1 MTRPSDRVHAAQAMV
16 EDAIAGVMAS
26 GLYGPQL
33 VTDARL
39 AVHQALRAAG
49 MSGARVDVRLERGVL
64 HVDWD
69 PPPEPPTVRALNLR
83 MGGGPTRGRR

>member
-1 MTRPSDRVHAAQAMV
+1 MTHRAARVEAAQAMV
-16 EDAIAGVMAS
+16 EDALASVMAS

-49 MSGARVDVRLERGVL
+49 MSGARIDVRLERGVL

-69 PPPEPPTVRALNLR
+69 PPPEPPTVRALHLR
-83 MGGGPTRGRR
+83 MGGGPTRHRR